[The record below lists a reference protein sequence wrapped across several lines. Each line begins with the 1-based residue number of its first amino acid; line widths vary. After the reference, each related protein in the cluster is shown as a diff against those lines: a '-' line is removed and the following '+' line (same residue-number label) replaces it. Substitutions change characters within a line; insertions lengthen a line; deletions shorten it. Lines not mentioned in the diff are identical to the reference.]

1 MSHPA
6 LTQLRALRYFTEIP
20 ALEPQLLDWLL
31 LEDSM
36 TKRFEQQGKTVSVT
50 MIREG
55 FVEQNEIP
63 EELPL
68 LPKESRYWL
77 REILLCADGEPW
89 LAGRT
94 VVPVSTLSGPEL
106 ALQKLGKTPL
116 GRYLFTS
123 STLTRDFIEIGRD
136 AGLWG
141 RRSRL
146 RLSGKPLLL
155 TELFLP
161 GVTVVL
167 RGKNMEWSLTQNK
180 LLAFHRLM
188 RTDKPIG
195 ALLLLWPTLWALW
208 VATPGVPQLWILAV
222 FVAGVWLMRAAG
234 CVVNDYADR
243 KFDGHVKRTA
253 NRPLPSGA
261 VTEKEART
269 LFVVLV
275 LISFLLVLTLN
286 TMTILLSI
294 AALALA
300 WVYPFMK
307 RYTHLPQVVLG
318 AAFGWSIPMA
328 FAAVSESVPL
338 SCWLMFLANILWAV
352 AYDTQYAMVDRDDDV
367 KIGIKSTAI
376 LFGQYDKLII
386 GILQI
391 GVLALMAIIGEL
403 NGLGWGYYWS
413 ILVAG
418 ALFVYQQKLI
428 ANREREACFKAFMN
442 NNYVGLVLFLGLA
455 MSYWHF

>member
-1 MSHPA
+1 
-6 LTQLRALRYFTEIP
+6 
-20 ALEPQLLDWLL
+20 
-31 LEDSM
+31 
-36 TKRFEQQGKTVSVT
+36 
-50 MIREG
+50 
-55 FVEQNEIP
+55 
-63 EELPL
+63 
-68 LPKESRYWL
+68 
-77 REILLCADGEPW
+77 
-89 LAGRT
+89 
-94 VVPVSTLSGPEL
+94 
-106 ALQKLGKTPL
+106 
-116 GRYLFTS
+116 
-123 STLTRDFIEIGRD
+123 
-136 AGLWG
+136 
-141 RRSRL
+141 
-146 RLSGKPLLL
+146 
-155 TELFLP
+155 
-161 GVTVVL
+161 
-167 RGKNMEWSLTQNK
+167 MEWSLTQTK

-208 VATPGVPQLWILAV
+208 VATPGVPPLWILLV

-261 VTEKEART
+261 VTENEARM

-275 LISFLLVLTLN
+275 LLAFALVLTLN
-286 TMTILLSI
+286 MMTILLSV

-338 SCWLMFLANILWAV
+338 SCWIMFFANILWAV

-376 LFGQYDKLII
+376 LFGRYDKLII
-386 GILQI
+386 GILQVAVLVLMTSI
-391 GVLALMAIIGEL
+391 GWL
-403 NGLGWGYYWS
+403 NGLGWAYYAAV
-413 ILVAG
+413 LAAG
-418 ALFVYQQKLI
+418 VLFVYQQILI
-428 ANREREACFKAFMN
+428 AGRARDACFKAFMN

-455 MSYWHF
+455 LGYLR